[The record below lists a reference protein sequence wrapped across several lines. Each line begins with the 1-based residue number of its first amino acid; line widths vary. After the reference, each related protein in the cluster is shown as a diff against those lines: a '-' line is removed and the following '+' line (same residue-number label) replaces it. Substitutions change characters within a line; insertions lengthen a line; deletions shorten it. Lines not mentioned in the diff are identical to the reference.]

1 MKQFIAADGYY
12 ADMKYRA
19 GVITGVSSII
29 TERTGFV
36 SRIKKIC
43 IFAVIIAAFSFC
55 FCENIMEKL
64 EEYNT
69 YLEVVSVNP
78 EDGADDVAVTAEISA
93 EFNDDIDNATI
104 KASAFSVND
113 GEIPGVLSYD
123 SSLKKI
129 IFTPG
134 TYLSYNTKYT
144 VNITKDIKNA
154 EGYYLEEDYK
164 WSFTTL
170 NFYFDVISVTPANYA
185 MGIINTTSISV
196 QFNDDIN
203 MSTVNASTFAVNGGA
218 VTGAYS
224 YDPILRIV
232 TFTPASEL
240 LYNTLHTVTLTTGI
254 KSEKGD
260 SMSSDYTW
268 SFTTEIYYFNVVS
281 VYPSSG
287 SIDVPVSADII
298 VQFDDNIDL
307 SSVTTSTFIVDG
319 GAGAISGVYALDQ
332 RTVTFN
338 PDSDMTAL
346 TTYNITLTT
355 GIQNLTVETMAS
367 NYIWAFTTASGLVP
381 EIYILSPLLADMTTG
396 STYDFG
402 NQITSTPKAATFTIG
417 NNGNDPLN
425 IDLGNMLFSGTDSG
439 MFSLTVS
446 PAASVPAGGTTTFT
460 AQFLPTS
467 DGVKTA
473 TLTIPSN
480 DGDEPSFIIN
490 LTGLALSSGAPEIQI
505 TDNGVILV
513 SPDSTVDFGTLTI
526 GDTGTKTIKI
536 YNIGSTTLNVT
547 GYNIGGTNPSL
558 FSTTFTT
565 ATLAPGA
572 APADVIISF
581 SAPLKINAKAT
592 ISFFNNDAD
601 ESTFV
606 VKLKGRTMP

>member
-93 EFNDDIDNATI
+93 EFNVDIDNATI

-170 NFYFDVISVTPANYA
+170 NFYFDVLSVTPANYA

-218 VTGAYS
+218 VTGSYS

-254 KSEKGD
+254 KSDKGD

-268 SFTTEIYYFNVVS
+268 SFTTEIYYFNVIS

-298 VQFDDNIDL
+298 VQFDDNIDI

-319 GAGAISGVYALDQ
+319 GAGAIPGAYSLALDQ

-355 GIQNLTVETMAS
+355 GIQNLTAETMAS
-367 NYIWAFTTASGLVP
+367 NYTWAFTTASGLVP
-381 EIYILSPLLADMTTG
+381 EIYLESPFGAEIASGGSFDAGSLTTPYTFKIINIG
-396 STYDFG
+396 SG
-402 NQITSTPKAATFTIG
+402 SLTI
-417 NNGNDPLN
+417 NSFSLDNTE
-425 IDLGNMLFSGTDSG
+425 FSVSASGTPYSIGSG
-439 MFSLTVS
+439 GNSTFDVTFSPS
-446 PAASVPAGGTTTFT
+446 SI
-460 AQFLPTS
+460 
-467 DGVKTA
+467 GVKNTV
-473 TLTIPSN
+473 LTINNTDS
-480 DGDEPSFIIN
+480 DEGAFIIN
-490 LTGLALSSGAPEIQI
+490 LTGYSPAAPLPEIQV
-505 TDNGVILV
+505 TDYGIILI
-513 SPDSTVDFGTLTI
+513 SPNSTVDFGTITI
-526 GDTGTKTIKI
+526 GDTGTNTIVI
-536 YNIGSTTLNVT
+536 QNIGTANLVISGTT
-547 GYNIGGTNPSL
+547 IGGTNPSL

-565 ATLAPGA
+565 ATLAPGVT
-572 APADVIISF
+572 ADVIISF